1 MLKYQES
8 YIQEIPRLYHRQS
21 HNHIELVFFLH
32 FRILPPLIIY
42 QRAYADD
49 KYHMKRSQG
58 KAQPG
63 TKEIHVI
70 LHALTRK
77 M

>member
-8 YIQEIPRLYHRQS
+8 YITEIPRLYHRQS
-21 HNHIELVFFLH
+21 HTHMLLVLFLH
-32 FRILPPLIIY
+32 FRTPPPLIIY

-58 KAQPG
+58 KVQPG
-63 TKEIHVI
+63 TKKIHVI